1 MQVNGA
7 YVQKFENMKVLILTF
22 LNVTLGKALTA
33 LPEKL
38 LLYQNVTGID
48 DQAVWKI
55 FNDQT
60 LGKKVRIELLSRL
73 ILGLYD
79 NTYPKFRYTGTA
91 PDGDIA
97 PVVWSTEKLNVD
109 AVVNGGVFL
118 CLRPG
123 YYHFTATMSAA
134 SYSARKIG
142 ITLRRN
148 SVRQSANK

>member
-7 YVQKFENMKVLILTF
+7 YAQQFEKMKLLILTF
-22 LNVTLGKALTA
+22 LNVSLGKALSA

-38 LLYQNVTGID
+38 LLYQSVTGID

-55 FNDQT
+55 FNDHT
-60 LGKKVRIELLSRL
+60 SGKKAQIEQFSRF

-91 PDGDIA
+91 PEGDIA

-123 YYHFTATMSAA
+123 YYHFTASMTPFARPSYLHLRIRRN
-134 SYSARKIG
+134 SYSAVL
-142 ITLRRN
+142 T
-148 SVRQSANK
+148 Q

>member
-7 YVQKFENMKVLILTF
+7 YVQIFENMKLIFVTF
-22 LNVTLGKALTA
+22 LGFSLGKALSA
-33 LPEKL
+33 IPEKL

-48 DQAVWKI
+48 DQTVWKI
-55 FNDQT
+55 FNNQT
-60 LGKKVRIELLSRL
+60 LGEKTRIEQFSRL

-91 PDGDIA
+91 PEGDIA

-123 YYHFTATMSAA
+123 YYHFTAGMSAA
-134 SYSARKIG
+134 SYLANKIG
-142 ITLRRN
+142 ITLSRN
-148 SVRQSANK
+148 SLRQSADK